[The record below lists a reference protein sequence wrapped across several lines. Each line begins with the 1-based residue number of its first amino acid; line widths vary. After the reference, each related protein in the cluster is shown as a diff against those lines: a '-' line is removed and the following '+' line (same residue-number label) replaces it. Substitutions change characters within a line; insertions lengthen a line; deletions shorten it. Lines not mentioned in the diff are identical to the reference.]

1 MKAIISHD
9 IDHLTV
15 WEHTSDLILPKFV
28 VRANMELAMGKISV
42 TEYALRISDF
52 FKNKW
57 QRIDEV
63 ISFNKSM
70 GVPSSFF
77 IGVNNGLGLSY
88 PLKAASAWIDKV
100 SRQNIEIGVHGINYD
115 TFEGVKKEYDDFKAS
130 SDNLSSFGM
139 RMHYVRKNEHTL
151 SYIEK
156 CGYIYDSTE
165 NSFKNPYKIGNMWEF
180 PFQIMD
186 GWVIDKDKRWQSQN
200 LQQAKDNTLALIEK
214 AQQENLEYL
223 GIIFHDRYFCDS
235 FKTWKNWYIWLVDY
249 LKTNKIEFVNFRQAI
264 HHLESS
270 KNETAHTHT
279 VLST

>member
-15 WEHTSDLILPKFV
+15 WEHTTDLILPKFV
-28 VRANMELAMGKISV
+28 VRANMELVMGKISIN
-42 TEYALRISDF
+42 EYALRIGDF

-63 ISFNKSM
+63 IAFNESM

-88 PLKAASAWIDKV
+88 PLKEAAYWIDKV
-100 SRQNIEIGVHGINYD
+100 TRQRIEIGVHGINYD
-115 TFEGVKKEYDDFKAS
+115 SLEGIKKEYDDFKSAS
-130 SDNLSSFGM
+130 TAITSFGM

-151 SYIEK
+151 HYIEQ
-156 CGYIYDSTE
+156 CGYLYDSTE
-165 NSFKNPYKIGNMWEF
+165 NAFKNPYKIGNMWEF

-200 LQQAKDNTLALIEK
+200 LEQAKNNTLALIDRASK
-214 AQQENLEYL
+214 ENLEYL
-223 GIIFHDRYFCDS
+223 GVIFHDRYFCDS
-235 FKTWKNWYIWLVDY
+235 FKTWKNWYIWLVEY
-249 LKTNKIEFVNFRQAI
+249 LKDNKIEFVNFHQAI
-264 HHLESS
+264 HHLENK
-270 KNETAHTHT
+270 KNEAAHTNPI
-279 VLST
+279 LST

>member
-15 WEHTSDLILPKFV
+15 WEHTTDLILPKFV
-28 VRANMELAMGKISV
+28 IRAHIELLLGKISIS
-42 TEYALRISDF
+42 EYVLRIGDF

-63 ISFNKSM
+63 IAFNASM

-88 PLKAASAWIDKV
+88 PLKEAAFWIDKV
-100 SRQNIEIGVHGINYD
+100 VRQNIEIVVHGINFD
-115 TFEGVKKEYDDFKAS
+115 TLEGVKKEYDNFKSAS
-130 SDNLSSFGM
+130 SAVNSFGM
-139 RMHYVRKNEHTL
+139 RMHYVRKNENTL
-151 SYIEK
+151 QYLEQS
-156 CGYIYDSTE
+156 GYIYDSTE
-165 NSFKNPYKIGNMWEF
+165 NSFKNPYKIGKMWEF

-200 LQQAKDNTLALIEK
+200 LEQAKYNTLVLIEK
-214 AQQENLEYL
+214 AHQEELEYL

-235 FKTWKNWYIWLVDY
+235 FKTWKNWYIWLVGY
-249 LKTNKIEFVNFRQAI
+249 LKDNKIEFVNFRQAI
-264 HHLESS
+264 HHLENT
-270 KNETAHTHT
+270 KNETAHTNT

>member
-1 MKAIISHD
+1 MRAIISHD

-15 WEHTSDLILPKFV
+15 WEHTTDLILPKFV
-28 VRANMELAMGKISV
+28 VRANIELTMGKISIS
-42 TEYALRISDF
+42 EYVFRIGDF

-63 ISFNKSM
+63 IAFNESM

-88 PLKAASAWIDKV
+88 PLKEAAFWIDKV

-115 TFEGVKKEYDDFKAS
+115 TFEGVKKEYDDFKSSSAS
-130 SDNLSSFGM
+130 LHSFGM

-151 SYIEK
+151 GYIQK
-156 CGYIYDSTE
+156 CGYLYDSTE

-186 GWVIDKDKRWQSQN
+186 GWVIDKDKRWQSQS
-200 LQQAKDNTLALIEK
+200 LQQAKDNTLELIDK
-214 AQQENLEYL
+214 AHKENLEYL
-223 GIIFHDRYFCDS
+223 GVIFHDRYFCDS
-235 FKTWKNWYIWLVDY
+235 FKTWKNWYIWLVEY
-249 LKTNKIEFVNFRQAI
+249 LKANKVEFVNFRQAI
-264 HHLESS
+264 HHLENS
-270 KNETAHTHT
+270 KNEASHTNT
-279 VLST
+279 ILST

>member
-28 VRANMELAMGKISV
+28 VRANMELVMGKISIG
-42 TEYALRISDF
+42 EYVFRIGDF

-63 ISFNKSM
+63 IAFNESM

-88 PLKAASAWIDKV
+88 PLKEAAFWIDKV
-100 SRQNIEIGVHGINYD
+100 SKRNIEIGVHGINYD
-115 TFEGVKKEYDDFKAS
+115 TMDGVKKEYDDFKS
-130 SDNLSSFGM
+130 SSPALKSFGM
-139 RMHYVRKNEHTL
+139 RMHYVRKNENTL
-151 SYIEK
+151 HYIEQ

-165 NSFKNPYKIGNMWEF
+165 NAFKNPYKIGKMWEF

-186 GWVIDKDKRWQSQN
+186 GWVIDKDKRWQSQS
-200 LQQAKDNTLALIEK
+200 LEQAKSNTLKLIEQ
-214 AQQENLEYL
+214 AHAENLEYL
-223 GIIFHDRYFCDS
+223 GVIFHDRYFCDS
-235 FKTWKNWYIWLVDY
+235 FKTWKNWYIWLVEY
-249 LKTNKIEFVNFRQAI
+249 LKENKIGFVNFHQAI
-264 HHLESS
+264 QHLENK
-270 KNETAHTHT
+270 KNETAHPNTIF
-279 VLST
+279 ST